1 MSCGSPHET
10 PCTEVLSAVF
20 MYLDHEIN
28 EPAQVRAIEVH
39 LQECPPCGE
48 QFEVEKRVH
57 EVVARACCCG
67 SDPAPNQVRDRVMQR
82 LTELRIEMSLRGPE
96 TE

>member
-10 PCTEVLSAVF
+10 PCNEVLSAVF
-20 MYLDHEIN
+20 LYLDHEIN
-28 EPAQVRAIEVH
+28 EPTRMKAIEVH

-48 QFEVEKRVH
+48 QFEVERRVH
-57 EVVARACCCG
+57 DLVARTCSCG
-67 SDPAPNQVRDRVMQR
+67 CDPAPNPVRERVMQR
-82 LTELRIEMSLRGPE
+82 LTELRIEMTLRSSE